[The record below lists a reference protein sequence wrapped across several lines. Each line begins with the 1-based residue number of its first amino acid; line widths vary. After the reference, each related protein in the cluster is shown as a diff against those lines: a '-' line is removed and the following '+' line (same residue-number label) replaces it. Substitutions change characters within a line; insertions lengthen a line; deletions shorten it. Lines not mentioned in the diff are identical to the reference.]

1 MPAYRYGI
9 VLLLLFATFVFLA
22 IGPTGDWVPLVAVVL
37 QGATLLAAL
46 SASGSSRRLWRIA
59 VIVVVIS
66 LGSATVGL
74 IVGDKNL
81 TGSLFLLNL
90 LLVAGAPVAIVVA
103 LARRHVIDIQT
114 VLGAVCVYV
123 LLGMLWSFAYAAIG
137 TIQSEP
143 FFTQQAHATVAD
155 YLYFSFVTQ
164 TTVGYGD
171 FTAAGGFG
179 RALAVLEALI
189 GQLYLVTVIALLVS
203 NLGPARR
210 RRARRGGGDPSAPRT
225 RADHVDAPGAVVELV
240 ARRSSSVDRGSRFAR
255 QKDRG
260 RQADEADDRQH
271 DHRGAVRVGR
281 ETRHENRA
289 GDGGAE
295 RRAEVRDA
303 PRQSADLALEV
314 LREADC
320 TTLTEGVSITPTP
333 SPMSRSPGANAHT
346 LGELATMARKIP
358 IPPIVTTKPAM
369 ISVRCSYFAGE
380 PPSRER
386 RDQDA
391 DGGGREDRPPSRSR
405 CSRERPADRRRR

>member
-1 MPAYRYGI
+1 MALEACARQVLLSTPTRAAGPSEARMPAYRYGI

-22 IGPTGDWVPLVAVVL
+22 VGPTGDWVPLVAVIL

-59 VIVVVIS
+59 VAVVAVS
-66 LGSATVGL
+66 LVSATVGL

-103 LARRHVIDIQT
+103 LARRRVIDIQT

-143 FFTQQAHATVAD
+143 FFAQQAHATVAD

-171 FTAAGGFG
+171 FTAAGGLG

-203 NLGPARR
+203 NLAPGRR
-210 RRARRGGGDPSAPRT
+210 RR
-225 RADHVDAPGAVVELV
+225 
-240 ARRSSSVDRGSRFAR
+240 
-255 QKDRG
+255 
-260 RQADEADDRQH
+260 
-271 DHRGAVRVGR
+271 GR
-281 ETRHENRA
+281 EE
-289 GDGGAE
+289 E
-295 RRAEVRDA
+295 EPVSSRD
-303 PRQSADLALEV
+303 S
-314 LREADC
+314 
-320 TTLTEGVSITPTP
+320 S
-333 SPMSRSPGANAHT
+333 
-346 LGELATMARKIP
+346 
-358 IPPIVTTKPAM
+358 
-369 ISVRCSYFAGE
+369 
-380 PPSRER
+380 
-386 RDQDA
+386 
-391 DGGGREDRPPSRSR
+391 
-405 CSRERPADRRRR
+405 